1 MKSSAAILMIVFAVS
16 ALMLTSCLLPGMIP
30 LNPEPTESAETA
42 EPTEPAEPAT
52 QAPVEPAG
60 AMPTMETDSQVVLE
74 SLQAREGV
82 YLAALATERY
92 ADDDS
97 DRPGTLTYTVEIT
110 DDTPTYFNYGWCT
123 TTEEIL
129 QQNFEHIKIGLY
141 FNGKA
146 LGRDVVHPITYQ
158 LNDMVCIDFIALLS
172 NWPEGEY
179 QLTAVATFDEKI
191 NDGLAE
197 FEAGDYIYEYSV
209 TVKK

>member
-1 MKSSAAILMIVFAVS
+1 MIVFSVS

-30 LNPEPTESAETA
+30 LNPEPTASAETA
-42 EPTEPAEPAT
+42 EPTESAEPAT

-60 AMPTMETDSQVVLE
+60 AMPTMERDSQVVLE

-82 YLAALATERY
+82 YLAALAKESY
-92 ADDDS
+92 ADEDS
-97 DRPGTLTYTVEIT
+97 DQPGTLTYTVEIT

-141 FNGKA
+141 FNGEA
-146 LGRDVVHPITYQ
+146 LGRDVVHPISYQ
-158 LNDMVCIDFIALLS
+158 LNDMVCLDFIALLS
-172 NWPEGEY
+172 DWPEGEY

-191 NDGLAE
+191 SDGLAE
-197 FEAGDYIYEYSV
+197 FEAGDYIYEYRV